1 MYSNSQQACERGSTS
16 LAMRE
21 NNQSHNEI
29 PLRTHWASY
38 NQTDIQQNKC
48 WEGYG
53 ETGALTHCTHSGN
66 VKWYSHSGKQF
77 CSSSKTGTVSI

>member
-1 MYSNSQQACERGSTS
+1 MYTNSQHARERGSTS

-38 NQTDIQQNKC
+38 NQTDIQKKTSVGKDT
-48 WEGYG
+48 EKL
-53 ETGALTHCTHSGN
+53 EP
-66 VKWYSHSGKQF
+66 SHIAHM
-77 CSSSKTGTVSI
+77 VEM